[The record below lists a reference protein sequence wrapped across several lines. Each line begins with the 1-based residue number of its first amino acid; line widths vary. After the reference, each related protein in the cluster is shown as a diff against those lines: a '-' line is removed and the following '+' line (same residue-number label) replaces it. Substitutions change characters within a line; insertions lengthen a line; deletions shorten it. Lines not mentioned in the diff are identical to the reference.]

1 MEVQIEVLY
10 KYLVAH
16 ATNPELQNKRNVPPT
31 FQAVGMNGCD
41 PMTSEFR
48 SHLRTQRIFELSIA
62 LRELSSSKEGENGKS
77 CFFLLG
83 IPRVSQIN
91 TENCNTVFTFLH
103 HLPVDRPVG

>member
-31 FQAVGMNGCD
+31 FQAVGMNGCH
-41 PMTSEFR
+41 PMTSEFS
-48 SHLRTQRIFELSIA
+48 SHLRTRRIFELSIA
-62 LRELSSSKEGENGKS
+62 SRELSGSKEGENGKS
-77 CFFLLG
+77 CFFLLS

-91 TENCNTVFTFLH
+91 TENCNTVFTFLR